1 MRIYTICICI
11 CIYIYVCVC
20 VCLYIYIL
28 YVFTR
33 LFLLN
38 VATDIFKTESQYDFV
53 SNIQIC
59 ITNIYIYIYT

>member
-1 MRIYTICICI
+1 MYMYMY
-11 CIYIYVCVC
+11 IYICVC